1 MIFDIKIDEN
11 AKQNKI
17 LCFQRR
23 KKLTSET
30 MNTVFAFFTANS
42 DLVHLVSIL
51 NEKIPRKAS

>member
-1 MIFDIKIDEN
+1 MIEN

-17 LCFQRR
+17 LLCFQRR

-51 NEKIPRKAS
+51 NGKIARKAS